1 MLPCWFYLPL
11 FPDYIMCS
19 GEKWG
24 DPPVPAVS
32 PPTSL
37 GWGGW
42 ELLVPALPSWHPP
55 PPFLKDPG
63 IWAPSPL
70 PPALVP
76 ADKASGCLSVV
87 PAWGRPGGGPG
98 LGRAPGSAGSK
109 SRRADFVD
117 PESEGLCRVGA
128 GTRPPSS
135 AQRPAQTDQRLQFKD
150 YSGDVWGSGST
161 HTRNTPAVPGEPN
174 LLRLCSGPWSL
185 AGRGQRLGQ
194 ESPQPRRDPTMES
207 VQKQWPKVV
216 SAYQYVLTFLFMG
229 PFFSLLV
236 LFLLFTSFWS
246 VSVLY
251 LVWFLLDWDTP
262 NQGGRRFEWTRN
274 WAVWKHAR
282 DYYPIKLVKT
292 AELPPDRNYV
302 LGGHPHGIMC
312 IGTFC
317 NFSTEANNFSKQFPG
332 IQVSSAA
339 LASLFH
345 FPIYRDY
352 IMSYGICSVN
362 RWSLD
367 FVLSQRRLGQAV
379 IIMVGGAQESLYAIP
394 GKHCL
399 ILRNRKGFVRLALRH
414 GASLVPVYSFGE
426 NDVFNFKV
434 FATNSWQYMCQIT
447 FKKIMGFVPCIFWG
461 HGLFSANSWGLV
473 PFARPIT
480 TVVGRPI
487 PVPQRLDPTEEEV
500 DHYHMLYLEAL
511 EQLFED
517 HKESCGV
524 PASTHLTFI

>member
-1 MLPCWFYLPL
+1 
-11 FPDYIMCS
+11 
-19 GEKWG
+19 
-24 DPPVPAVS
+24 
-32 PPTSL
+32 
-37 GWGGW
+37 
-42 ELLVPALPSWHPP
+42 
-55 PPFLKDPG
+55 
-63 IWAPSPL
+63 
-70 PPALVP
+70 
-76 ADKASGCLSVV
+76 
-87 PAWGRPGGGPG
+87 
-98 LGRAPGSAGSK
+98 
-109 SRRADFVD
+109 
-117 PESEGLCRVGA
+117 
-128 GTRPPSS
+128 
-135 AQRPAQTDQRLQFKD
+135 
-150 YSGDVWGSGST
+150 
-161 HTRNTPAVPGEPN
+161 
-174 LLRLCSGPWSL
+174 
-185 AGRGQRLGQ
+185 
-194 ESPQPRRDPTMES
+194 MES
-207 VQKQWPKVV
+207 VQKQWPEVV

-246 VSVLY
+246 ISVLY
-251 LVWFLLDWDTP
+251 LVWFFLDWDTP

-274 WAVWKHAR
+274 WAMWKHAR

-302 LGGHPHGIMC
+302 LGAHPHGIMC

-332 IQVSSAA
+332 IQVSSAV

-345 FPIYRDY
+345 FPVYRDY
-352 IMSYGICSVN
+352 IMSFGICSVN

-367 FVLSQRRLGQAV
+367 FVLSRRRLGQAV

-394 GKHCL
+394 GKHSL

-426 NDVFNFKV
+426 NDIFNFKF
-434 FATNSWQYMCQIT
+434 FATNSWQYMCQVA

-487 PVPQRLDPTEEEV
+487 PVPQRPDPTEEEV
-500 DHYHMLYLEAL
+500 DHYHMLYMEAL